1 MAVISNVVTK
11 IYSFVQIVGLS
22 DPVPQFFENNL
33 TQLEGM
39 SHGVT
44 VDTLELSW
52 KKSTWGT
59 KWCWY
64 SDIPGRE

>member
-1 MAVISNVVTK
+1 MAVINNAVTK

-44 VDTLELSW
+44 VDTLECS
-52 KKSTWGT
+52 
-59 KWCWY
+59 
-64 SDIPGRE
+64 